1 MYTQGKGNHWQKDA
15 PEVIWSFVLSSSV
28 GVVTDFCRSLSV
40 VSGVSIT
47 SSIKIIINTITIM
60 QLQMYSN
67 VLIKHLSSRAA
78 LNRNFVKR

>member
-1 MYTQGKGNHWQKDA
+1 MYTQGKGDHWQKDA

-28 GVVTDFCRSLSV
+28 GVVTDFCCSLSV
-40 VSGVSIT
+40 VSGVSTT
-47 SSIKIIINTITIM
+47 SSIKIIINIITIM

-67 VLIKHLSSRAA
+67 VLIKHLSSRA